1 ARWKLKTAI
10 PARVA
15 QMQVSPAKPDGAP
28 KVIFAALDASIAAEL
43 EPQFA
48 DAGCAVITNSSA
60 LRMKSDVP
68 LVIPEVN
75 PDHVKLLECQAWRR
89 KSGGFVVTNPNCSAI
104 GLVMALAPLDRQF
117 GLETVMA
124 VTMQAVSGAG
134 YPGVASLDI
143 LGNVIPYIAKEEEKM
158 EEETRKLLGRLNG
171 SSIQPGAF
179 GMTTTVG
186 RLRPCGVLDWKF
198 TVLSHNTIR
207 GAAGA
212 ALLNAE
218 LLKAQGYLEEGVDRD
233 QAFNTFVY
241 IHPINSAPE
250 DLPPMIVMKFG
261 GTSVQD
267 AKAIECAAAIVKGRA
282 AQKLVVVVSAMAKVT
297 DQLLTM
303 ARAAGNGDR
312 KNALKLCR
320 ALQERHYNTA
330 GELLGTALFTQF
342 HSDLGLD
349 FETLDELLRGIA
361 AVGELTPRTTDYVS
375 AFGEVLSSK
384 IVTAAFSALGIDSA
398 LVDSRECIVTDTAHT
413 RAAPLFEETNDRLGK
428 TVQPLLDSGKVPVMG
443 GFIGS
448 TKAGITTTIGRGGS
462 DYSAAIVGA
471 GLGAEKIEIWTDVD
485 GMMTTDP
492 SMCSDAR
499 RIKVISFDE
508 A

>member
-1 ARWKLKTAI
+1 MSTKISVGLVGATGVVGQRFVQMLEDRPWFEVAWLAASDRAEGRPYGEAARWKLKPAI

-158 EEETRKLLGRLNG
+158 EEETRKLLGTLNG
-171 SSIQPGAF
+171 SGINLAPFKMSAQCNRVAVEDGHTESVSVKFKKKAQAGEILEAWKHFSGIPQEQQFPTAPEIPVRYLDATDRPQPRFDVEFVG

-186 RLRPCGVLDWKF
+186 RLRPCAVLDWKF
-198 TVLSHNTIR
+198 TLLSHNTIR

-218 LLKAQGYLEEGVDRD
+218 LLKSQGFLE
-233 QAFNTFVY
+233 
-241 IHPINSAPE
+241 
-250 DLPPMIVMKFG
+250 
-261 GTSVQD
+261 
-267 AKAIECAAAIVKGRA
+267 
-282 AQKLVVVVSAMAKVT
+282 
-297 DQLLTM
+297 
-303 ARAAGNGDR
+303 
-312 KNALKLCR
+312 
-320 ALQERHYNTA
+320 
-330 GELLGTALFTQF
+330 
-342 HSDLGLD
+342 
-349 FETLDELLRGIA
+349 
-361 AVGELTPRTTDYVS
+361 
-375 AFGEVLSSK
+375 
-384 IVTAAFSALGIDSA
+384 
-398 LVDSRECIVTDTAHT
+398 
-413 RAAPLFEETNDRLGK
+413 
-428 TVQPLLDSGKVPVMG
+428 
-443 GFIGS
+443 
-448 TKAGITTTIGRGGS
+448 
-462 DYSAAIVGA
+462 
-471 GLGAEKIEIWTDVD
+471 
-485 GMMTTDP
+485 
-492 SMCSDAR
+492 
-499 RIKVISFDE
+499 
-508 A
+508 